1 MERFIDLKSY
11 NTFGLPVVAN
21 YFVRINHSD
30 DIKELMNKAVFKEN
44 RRLILGGGSNVLFLD
59 DFFEGLVIQVD
70 NKGWE
75 IIDEKDNNI
84 YVRAQAGTDWSY
96 FVDEL
101 VKEGLYGLE
110 NLSLIPGKVGAAPMQ
125 NIGAYGVEQKDCFYS
140 LEAVDL
146 QSGKI
151 KIFDRQSCNFGY
163 RSSVFKHEA
172 RGRYLIIAVTFALK
186 KKAAVNISYGNLEE
200 YFKER
205 GIQNPDIKDLS
216 EAVKIIRQSKLP
228 DPQQLGNAGSF
239 FKNPV
244 VHQLLLN
251 DLTKEHSSIP
261 NYRIGPNTYKIPAA
275 WLIDQAGWKGHRQ
288 GDAGVHERQAL
299 VLVNHGNASGREIF
313 ALAMKIQL
321 DVKAK
326 FGINLD
332 PEVNII

>member
-75 IIDEKDNNI
+75 IIGEKGNNI

>member
-1 MERFIDLKSY
+1 MERFIDLKSN

>member
-261 NYRIGPNTYKIPAA
+261 NYPLGPNTYKIPAA

>member
-261 NYRIGPNTYKIPAA
+261 NYPLGPNTYKIPAA

-299 VLVNHGNASGREIF
+299 VLVNHGNANGREIF

>member
-299 VLVNHGNASGREIF
+299 VLVNHGNANGREIF

>member
-261 NYRIGPNTYKIPAA
+261 NYRLGPNTYKIPAA

-299 VLVNHGNASGREIF
+299 VLVNHGNANGREIF

>member
-30 DIKELMNKAVFKEN
+30 DIKVLMNKAFFKEN

-125 NIGAYGVEQKDCFYS
+125 NIGAYGVEQKDCFFA

-186 KKAAVNISYGNLEE
+186 KKAVVDASYGNLEE
-200 YFKER
+200 YFKQR

-216 EAVKIIRQSKLP
+216 EAVKSIRQSKLP
-228 DPQQLGNAGSF
+228 DPKQLGNAGSF

-251 DLTKEHSSIP
+251 DLTKEYSSIP
-261 NYRIGPNTYKIPAA
+261 NYPVGPNTYKIPAA
-275 WLIDQAGWKGHRQ
+275 WLIDQAGWKGFRQ
-288 GDAGVHERQAL
+288 GDAGVHDKQAL
-299 VLVNHGNASGREIF
+299 VLVNYGNASGRELF

>member
-1 MERFIDLKSY
+1 LERFIDLKSY

-261 NYRIGPNTYKIPAA
+261 NYPLGPNTYKIPAA

>member
-261 NYRIGPNTYKIPAA
+261 NYPLGPNTYKIPAA

-326 FGINLD
+326 FGINLE

>member
-1 MERFIDLKSY
+1 LERFIDLKSY

-299 VLVNHGNASGREIF
+299 VLVNHGNANGREIF

>member
-1 MERFIDLKSY
+1 LERFIDLKSN

>member
-30 DIKELMNKAVFKEN
+30 DIEELMNKAVFKEN

-261 NYRIGPNTYKIPAA
+261 NYPLGPNTYKIPAA

-299 VLVNHGNASGREIF
+299 VLVNHGNANGREIF

>member
-205 GIQNPDIKDLS
+205 SIQNPDIKDLS

-261 NYRIGPNTYKIPAA
+261 NYPLGPNTYKIPAA

>member
-1 MERFIDLKSY
+1 LERFIDLKSY

-261 NYRIGPNTYKIPAA
+261 NYPLGPNTYKIPAA

-299 VLVNHGNASGREIF
+299 VLVNHGNANGREIF